1 MIHKTLSILFF
12 ALLISAI
19 GIGLGNRDAI
29 ATALNSE
36 FITQNS
42 SVRFSF
48 TEISLSGTSKVPF
61 MRVSWAPAGF
71 NPGEIRIEG
80 YTLTVEFSGN
90 GETGRVVQTPSA
102 NGISVSV
109 GLLGIPDDQR
119 IKLFGGSSSI
129 SAAVTLKAR
138 FIQNGQRKEVTERHT
153 TSFRPL
159 PTPQSATPVI
169 EKPVSGTPVP
179 GKPLPAPVA
188 KPTPVKQFP
197 EDGRKRV
204 INPVERVPAPI
215 LAPIVERPN
224 QPRPTPT
231 PTPEFRQDQEVRLL
245 LKNILPIGVK
255 GNPSSVLVSWSAE
268 ERLGVKLEGFEVS
281 LELIGDGV
289 NERLTQSTDARSI
302 SLAVSLDA
310 ISATKRAK
318 IFNSRSGGRINAVV
332 KAIYTIRGQR
342 KTEQAQSS
350 RTVTPTV

>member
-12 ALLISAI
+12 ASLISAI

-48 TEISLSGTSKVPF
+48 TEISLSGTSEVPL

-90 GETGRVVQTPSA
+90 GETGKVVQTPSA
-102 NGISVSV
+102 SGISVSV
-109 GLLGIPDDQR
+109 GLLGIPNDQR

-138 FIQNGQRKEVTERHT
+138 FIQNGQRKEVTERST

-159 PTPQSATPVI
+159 PTPRSSAPA
-169 EKPVSGTPVP
+169 PGTPVP
-179 GKPLPAPVA
+179 GKPLPTPVA
-188 KPTPVKQFP
+188 KPTPVKQLP
-197 EDGRKRV
+197 EDGTKRI
-204 INPVERVPAPI
+204 INPVERVPTPI
-215 LAPIVERPN
+215 LAPIVQRPR
-224 QPRPTPT
+224 QPRSTPT
-231 PTPEFRQDQEVRLL
+231 PAPEFRQDQDVRLL
-245 LKNILPIGVK
+245 LKNILPVGVK
-255 GNPSSVLVSWSAE
+255 GNPSAVLVSWSAE
-268 ERLGVKLEGFEVS
+268 ERLGVRLEGFEVS

-289 NERLTQSTDARSI
+289 TERLTQSTDAKSI
-302 SLAVSLDA
+302 SLAVSLDG
-310 ISATKRAK
+310 ISAAKRAK

-350 RTVTPTV
+350 HTVTPTV